1 MRRADDFHKHAPT
14 KIEQDIA
21 LERAN
26 LRVHPRQILH
36 HTSIYTL
43 L

>member
-26 LRVHPRQILH
+26 KQ
-36 HTSIYTL
+36 SESQEKN
-43 L
+43 